1 MHRNQIKTRSRWWIN
16 CFGEQGWRSIKKEV
30 TSDLSF
36 SLVLTLIRGFFSR
49 SEGFSLSTT
58 STLWIP
64 IRHGNI
70 RQESYLVE
78 CPRPYF
84 IVKKEAL
91 IFWTNHKAKL
101 SKTKVILNQFRH
113 SIKNRPG
120 VNSTLTAED
129 TVVWNLIWAC
139 LYWGVHI
146 TSHFILIMLT

>member
-1 MHRNQIKTRSRWWIN
+1 MHRNKIKTRSRWWIN

-78 CPRPYF
+78 CPLLYLIIIIIII
-84 IVKKEAL
+84 IVIIIIIIIIDIIIITMFLAAQVKFASPPK
-91 IFWTNHKAKL
+91 IPIHGYL
-101 SKTKVILNQFRH
+101 SSARLV
-113 SIKNRPG
+113 
-120 VNSTLTAED
+120 A
-129 TVVWNLIWAC
+129 
-139 LYWGVHI
+139 
-146 TSHFILIMLT
+146 TSN